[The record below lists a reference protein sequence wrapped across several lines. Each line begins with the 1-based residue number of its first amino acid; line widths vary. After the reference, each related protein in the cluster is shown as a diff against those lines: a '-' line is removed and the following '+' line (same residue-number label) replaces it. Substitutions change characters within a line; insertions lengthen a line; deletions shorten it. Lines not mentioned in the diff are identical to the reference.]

1 MSSED
6 CFSEIDFTISNFHLT
21 EVAPEEKICF
31 ASPTLSFSSFPELNE
46 DLIKLDFHAKEIET
60 NFGDQKFEYL
70 YSKTTKPKIT
80 SFLHEIKGSF
90 HFPPRK

>member
-46 DLIKLDFHAKEIET
+46 DLIKLDFHAKEIKT
-60 NFGDQKFEYL
+60 NFEDQHFKYL
-70 YSKTTKPKIT
+70 FMKPKNHLI
-80 SFLHEIKGSF
+80 LHEIKG
-90 HFPPRK
+90 HFFFPSLKKN